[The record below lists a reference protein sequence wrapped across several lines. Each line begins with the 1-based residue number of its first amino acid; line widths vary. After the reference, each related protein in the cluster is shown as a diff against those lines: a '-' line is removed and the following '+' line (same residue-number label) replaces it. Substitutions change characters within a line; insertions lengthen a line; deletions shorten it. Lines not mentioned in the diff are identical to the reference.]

1 MWSKL
6 IRYLEDGNLPID
18 NNPAENALR
27 SLCISRKNWLFCDTP
42 EGDDAAAIM
51 LSLISTC
58 KANGMQPYW
67 YMRYLFDHLPGFKTK
82 DDFKAFMPQVM
93 DKTVLEDYIKKTNIQ
108 DQENLKIALEQSHTE
123 K

>member
-1 MWSKL
+1 
-6 IRYLEDGNLPID
+6 
-18 NNPAENALR
+18 
-27 SLCISRKNWLFCDTP
+27 
-42 EGDDAAAIM
+42 
-51 LSLISTC
+51 
-58 KANGMQPYW
+58 
-67 YMRYLFDHLPGFKTK
+67 MRYLFDHLPGFKTK